1 MLLLGWRVD
10 GPQQLRAQSCACPEL
25 SKRATKKGGV
35 LRQLPILGPRAPTLR
50 RGTVTKN
57 DPRMAED
64 SERTMT

>member
-10 GPQQLRAQSCACPEL
+10 GPQQLHAQSCACPEL

-35 LRQLPILGPRAPTLR
+35 LVLGPRAPTLR
-50 RGTVTKN
+50 RGTAVTKN